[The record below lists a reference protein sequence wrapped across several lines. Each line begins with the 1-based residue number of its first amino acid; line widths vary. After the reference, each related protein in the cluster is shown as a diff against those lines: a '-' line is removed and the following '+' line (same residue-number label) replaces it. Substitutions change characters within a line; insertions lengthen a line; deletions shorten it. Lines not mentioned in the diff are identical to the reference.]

1 MESEI
6 KLFLY
11 ATLGVC
17 GLLIG
22 IRILIFLVSLARKE
36 DRRRGKVVLGRSI
49 RGRDKSTTA
58 APRVPDLRAGMTAGH
73 DNREIKPPKQNLIG
87 RFVPPTVFSGHGL
100 TGRMIA
106 AFAAIVAIFGLLAIS
121 TVYVAF
127 TSALRSHA
135 AQRARITALALS
147 DQVPAYV
154 FKNNVSGLRE
164 FLRQHA
170 SRPGIAYALVE
181 NRAGEIVAHSFTVL
195 SPGVKSQPAPVDGSQ
210 KWRVLNIEQGA
221 VYEVTAQILE
231 GQLGV
236 LRLGI
241 WADGVDAEILRIILP
256 VVKLIA
262 STIGLGILLT
272 IFLAWKINRP
282 ILRLVRAARL
292 ISSGDLDTPAPGVE
306 DPTEFGELSR
316 AFERMRS
323 SIKAA
328 MTRLG

>member
-6 KLFLY
+6 KLFFY

-17 GLLIG
+17 GLLIV
-22 IRILIFLVSLARKE
+22 IRILVFLISLARKE
-36 DRRRGKVVLGRSI
+36 DGWRQKESLGPSM
-49 RGRDKSTTA
+49 RGRDKLTPA
-58 APRVPDLRAGMTAGH
+58 APRVPDLRAGLRAGR
-73 DNREIKPPKQNLIG
+73 DNWEAKPPRQNLPG
-87 RFVPPTVFSGHGL
+87 RFVSPTVFSGHGL

-106 AFAAIVAIFGLLAIS
+106 AFAAIVATFGLLAIS
-121 TVYVAF
+121 TVYIAF
-127 TSALRSHA
+127 TSALQSHA
-135 AQRARITALALS
+135 AQRARVTALALS

-154 FKNNVSGLRE
+154 FENNISGLRE

-170 SRPGIAYALVE
+170 SRPGVAYALVE
-181 NRAGEIVAHSFTVL
+181 NRAGEILTHSFTGL
-195 SPGVKSQPAPVDGSQ
+195 SAEVKSQPPLVDGSQ
-210 KWRVLNIEQGA
+210 KWRVLDIDQGA
-221 VYEVTAQILE
+221 VYEVTVQILE

-241 WADGVDAEILRIILP
+241 WRDGVDAEIFRTVLP
-256 VVKLIA
+256 IVKLIA
-262 STIGLGILLT
+262 LTIGFGILLT

-306 DPTEFGELSR
+306 DTTEFGELSR